1 MTTRRPAF
9 HPRRARVLMTLI
21 MSALMVSFVSGVV
34 TIVNRGVAD
43 RFAAAWL
50 RAFAIA
56 WPVAFLTAYSVFPL
70 ARRWT
75 EKLTGGAPWNGS
87 GSADFDIFRNAIGR
101 AARLLASGIE
111 VRAQRQ
117 GNAHSASAMD
127 LGFAEQPDVSI
138 RFSQCSLEF
147 AITNIPGVTFDQ
159 HRARGGRPV
168 LANGRNGQPQN
179 RSNVQ
184 REFGQVLG
192 NEGDEP
198 RIVRP
203 R

>member
-1 MTTRRPAF
+1 MITRGPAF
-9 HPRRARVLMTLI
+9 RSRRARVLMTLI
-21 MSALMVSFVSGVV
+21 MSTLMVSVFPGVV

-43 RFAAAWL
+43 GFAAAWL
-50 RAFAIA
+50 RAFAVA
-56 WPVAFLTAYSVFPL
+56 WPIAFLMAYSVFSL

-75 EKLTGGAPWNGS
+75 EKLTGGAPQNGS
-87 GSADFDIFRNAIGR
+87 GSADFDICRNAIGR

-111 VRAQRQ
+111 VGTQCQR
-117 GNAHSASAMD
+117 NAHSASAMD

-138 RFSQCSLEF
+138 RFLQCSLEF
-147 AITNIPGVTFDQ
+147 AITYFTGVTFDQ